1 MKSHTDWTVTGK
13 LGAEFRNGIFEL
25 RYCKRG
31 EKPDKDTPAPI
42 LWNAAVRVSLSK
54 SAYTPQDV
62 ADVLERFSNS
72 ALAVQARKLGAG
84 VHVFDSATELCAF
97 FARAEG
103 ETKKLRALEKAQ
115 NDWREKRAAVEA
127 DALADFPPEV
137 VEKFMAKYDANNP
150 MPE

>member
-1 MKSHTDWTVTGK
+1 MKSNKDWNVVGD
-13 LGAEFRNGIFEL
+13 LGAEYKNGIFEL

-31 EKPDKDTPAPI
+31 EKPKDGPAPI

-72 ALAVQARKLGAG
+72 ALAVQARKLGEG
-84 VHVFDSATELCAF
+84 VHVFDSTTELCAF

-115 NDWREKRAAVEA
+115 AEWREKRAAVEA
-127 DALADFPPEV
+127 DALADFPPEIV
-137 VEKFMAKYDANNP
+137 KKFMAKYDSNNP